1 MKIVDPPGLWEMLVW
16 GDLAEKRI
24 CDMSL
29 NELELLAD
37 ALAEF
42 TDGLVPPY
50 WNGKDLIV
58 PFAAP
63 HACKWWR
70 HKFKP
75 AERLKLLREAGVP
88 EDKYSKYMS
97 ERDIGM
103 ALGRVDESGNEIG
116 RTDGEERA
124 D

>member
-1 MKIVDPPGLWEMLVW
+1 MKIVDPPGLWEMLAW
-16 GDLAEKRI
+16 GGLTEKRI

-29 NELELLAD
+29 PEMELLAD

-42 TDGLVPPY
+42 TDGLVPPH

-70 HKFKP
+70 HKYKP

-88 EDKYSKYMS
+88 EEKLTMYVSQ
-97 ERDIGM
+97 RDILM
-103 ALGRVDESGNEIG
+103 AEGRVDESGNEI
-116 RTDGEERA
+116 RRKS
-124 D
+124 

>member
-1 MKIVDPPGLWEMLVW
+1 MKIVDPPGLWEMLIW
-16 GDLAEKRI
+16 GGLTEKRI

-29 NELELLAD
+29 SEMELLAD

-50 WNGKDLIV
+50 WNGRDLIV

-70 HKFKP
+70 HKFNP

-88 EDKYSKYMS
+88 EEKLTMYVSQ
-97 ERDIGM
+97 RDILM
-103 ALGRVDESGNEIG
+103 AQGLVDESGNEI
-116 RTDGEERA
+116 RREDGEERA